1 MPSSDNHFDMKGTE
15 VLGDDTTCRKRP
27 SKRNET
33 TPSLTQ
39 EGQISNSNTHGNRN
53 ESGRNGTHS
62 PVVQKRI
69 IILKGTW
76 GHKLGSQRGSV
87 EVEKRKVTKG

>member
-15 VLGDDTTCRKRP
+15 VLGDDMTYSKRP
-27 SKRNET
+27 SKTNET
-33 TPSLTQ
+33 THSLMQ
-39 EGQISNSNTHGNRN
+39 EGQISNSNNHGNRN

-69 IILKGTW
+69 IILKGKW
-76 GHKLGSQRGSV
+76 GITRGP
-87 EVEKRKVTKG
+87 RGAR